1 MPIHFCS
8 LASGS
13 SGNSQFIASD
23 TTRLLLDAGLSGKYI
38 INSLEHIGE
47 SLKDINALLI
57 THEHSDH
64 IKGAGVIYR
73 KIRQPIYATAAT
85 WAVLQAKIGEI
96 DPEHIRVIKS
106 GEMFSI
112 GDITVKPIEISHDA
126 AEPVAYAFSNQQ
138 ARMCVAT
145 DLGCCPDAVQDEF
158 LDCDLLMLESNHD
171 INMLKI
177 GPYPYYLKQRILSDI
192 GHLSNER
199 AAQVITRAVTEGR
212 VRNVLLG
219 HLSKENNV
227 PELAYETVG
236 SIITEAGIAVG
247 EDMKLDLTYRDRAGL
262 VYHIRK

>member
-23 TTRLLLDAGLSGKYI
+23 NTRLLLDAGLSGKYI

-47 SLKDINALLI
+47 SLQQIDALLI

-73 KIRQPIYATAAT
+73 KIKRPIYATQAT
-85 WAVLQAKIGEI
+85 WAVLQEKIGEI
-96 DPEHIRVIKS
+96 APEHIRVIRA
-106 GEMFSI
+106 GEDFEI
-112 GDITVKPIEISHDA
+112 GDIRVKPIEISHDA
-126 AEPVAYAFSNQQ
+126 AEPVAYAFCNQA
-138 ARMCVAT
+138 ARMCIAT
-145 DLGCCPDAVQDEF
+145 DLGHCPESVQQEF
-158 LDCDLLMLESNHD
+158 LECDLLMLESNHD
-171 INMLKI
+171 INMLKM
-177 GPYPYYLKQRILSDI
+177 GPYPYYLKRRILSDV
-192 GHLSNER
+192 GHLSNET
-199 AAQVITRAVTEGR
+199 AAQVITRAVKQGR
-212 VRNVLLG
+212 VRSVLLG

-236 SIITEAGIAVG
+236 SIVAEAGIRVG
-247 EDMKLDLTYRDRAGL
+247 EDLNLDLTYRDRAGM

>member
-23 TTRLLLDAGLSGKYI
+23 HTRLLLDAGLSGKYI
-38 INSLEHIGE
+38 TNSLEHIGE

-73 KIRQPIYATAAT
+73 KIRQPIYATEAT
-85 WAVLQAKIGEI
+85 WAVLHSKIGEI
-96 DPEHIRVIKS
+96 APEHIRIIKS
-106 GEMFSI
+106 GEPFEI
-112 GDITVKPIEISHDA
+112 GDILVKPIEICHDA
-126 AEPVAYAFSNQQ
+126 AEPVAYAFSNQK

-145 DLGCCPDAVQDEF
+145 DLGHCPDSVQNEF

-177 GPYPYYLKQRILSDI
+177 GPYPYYLKQRILSDV
-192 GHLSNER
+192 GHLSNE
-199 AAQVITRAVTEGR
+199 AAAGVIIRAVQEGR
-212 VRNVLLG
+212 VRSVLLG
-219 HLSKENNV
+219 HLSKENNL

-236 SIITEAGIAVG
+236 GMLTEAGISIG
-247 EDMKLDLTYRDRAGL
+247 DELDLGLTYRDRVGM
-262 VYHIRK
+262 VYHIQK

>member
-23 TTRLLLDAGLSGKYI
+23 HTRLLLDAGLSGKYI
-38 INSLEHIGE
+38 TNSLEHIGE
-47 SLKDINALLI
+47 SLKDIDALLI

-73 KIRQPIYATAAT
+73 KIKRPIYATQAT
-85 WAVLQAKIGEI
+85 WTVLQDKIGEI
-96 DPEHIRVIKS
+96 DPEHIRIIRA
-106 GEMFSI
+106 GEDFHI
-112 GDITVKPIEISHDA
+112 GDIHVRPIEISHDA
-126 AEPVAYAFSNQQ
+126 AEPVAYAFGNQQ
-138 ARMCVAT
+138 ARMCIAT
-145 DLGCCPDAVQDEF
+145 DLGHCPESVQREF
-158 LDCDLLMLESNHD
+158 QDCDLLMLESNHD

-177 GPYPYYLKQRILSDI
+177 GPYPYYLKRRILSDV
-192 GHLSNER
+192 GHLSNED
-199 AAQVITRAVTEGR
+199 AAHVITRAVKEGR
-212 VRNVLLG
+212 VRSVLLG

-236 SIITEAGIAVG
+236 SIVAEAGIRVG
-247 EDMKLDLTYRDRAGL
+247 EDLNVDLTYRDRAGT

>member
-38 INSLEHIGE
+38 TNALEHIGE
-47 SLKDINALLI
+47 SLKAIDALLI

-73 KIRQPIYATAAT
+73 KIKRPIYATEAT
-85 WAVLQAKIGEI
+85 WRIMGDKIGEVA
-96 DPEHIRVIKS
+96 PEHVHIIKA
-106 GEMFSI
+106 GEDFTI
-112 GDITVKPIEISHDA
+112 GDIRVKPIEISHDA
-126 AEPVAYAFSNQQ
+126 AEPVAYAFCNQQ
-138 ARMCVAT
+138 ARMCIAT
-145 DLGCCPDAVQDEF
+145 DLGHCPESVQQEF
-158 LDCDLLMLESNHD
+158 LECDLLMLESNHD
-171 INMLKI
+171 INMLKM
-177 GPYPYYLKQRILSDI
+177 GPYPYYLKRRILSEV
-192 GHLSNER
+192 GHLSNET
-199 AAQVITRAVTEGR
+199 AAHVITRAVKEGR
-212 VRNVLLG
+212 VRSVLLG

-236 SIITEAGIAVG
+236 SIVSEAGIRVG
-247 EDMKLDLTYRDRAGL
+247 EDLNLDLTYRDRTGM